1 MSNPI
6 EVYVYLLTEINKLGN
21 EEVMRSMLNKY
32 MLDPKDDRFVVQLG
46 VCLLTEIRQHLDKLV
61 DWDDDPE
68 TVEAEIHKK
77 YQRWNAEEIRNAD
90 VIVKTSHEVKEER
103 EQREKNK
110 AKKDAKLAEE
120 FKKRKAAKKKTKDPV
135 IALDESKPTKVIG
148 NVGGYALESVK

>member
-6 EVYVYLLTEINKLGN
+6 EVYTYLLTEINKLGN

-32 MLDPKDDRFVVQLG
+32 MLDPKDDRFIVQLG

-68 TVEAEIHKK
+68 VVEAEIHKK

-110 AKKDAKLAEE
+110 AKKDVQIAEE
-120 FKKRKAAKKKTKDPV
+120 NKKRKAARKAKKDPIV
-135 IALDESKPTKVIG
+135 TLDTSKSTKVIG
-148 NVGGYALESVK
+148 NIGGYALESVK